1 MGRITDEIGEP
12 IMFARVVLNSIPII
26 GALSDDEGRFSLN
39 DILPGKYDIEISSL
53 RYETSVIEDV
63 IVKKGDN
70 IELRIEVILEDEV
83 QDLKPIIYIHP
94 EDTAEVQVNLDYG
107 GRLTTTYP
115 SYSNGWNVTACPDGT
130 LIDEKGRQYYALY
143 WEGIQTH
150 QIQINSGTRPK
161 S

>member
-12 IMFARVVLNSIPII
+12 IMFAGVVLNSIPII

-39 DILPGKYDIEISSL
+39 NILPGKYDIEISSL

-83 QDLKPIIYIHP
+83 QDLKPIIYIYP
-94 EDTAEVQVNLDYG
+94 EDTTEVQVNLD
-107 GRLTTTYP
+107 
-115 SYSNGWNVTACPDGT
+115 
-130 LIDEKGRQYYALY
+130 
-143 WEGIQTH
+143 
-150 QIQINSGTRPK
+150 
-161 S
+161 